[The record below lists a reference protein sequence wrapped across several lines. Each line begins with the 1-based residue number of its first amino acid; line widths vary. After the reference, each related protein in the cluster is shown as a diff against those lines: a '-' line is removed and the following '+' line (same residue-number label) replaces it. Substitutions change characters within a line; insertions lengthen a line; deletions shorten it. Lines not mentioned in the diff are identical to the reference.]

1 MEILLAGVGTIE
13 IVHAAAHSAV
23 MFGIILPSRDRLKG
37 SVNYFIIDL
46 LSVQAACFL
55 LHFHALFFA
64 IAHLFLHVAHIVSW
78 DKAEFCRGIISWSST
93 SWTGSRLQPIFV
105 LGTTFDVLLHIY
117 YGFSLLRATQHPV
130 LYSSVALVI
139 AAGAMLNW
147 LHSVNQDKLFR
158 SRK

>member
-55 LHFHALFFA
+55 LHFHALFFC
-64 IAHLFLHVAHIVSW
+64 HRSLVSS
-78 DKAEFCRGIISWSST
+78 RGSH
-93 SWTGSRLQPIFV
+93 RV
-105 LGTTFDVLLHIY
+105 LGQ
-117 YGFSLLRATQHPV
+117 G
-130 LYSSVALVI
+130 
-139 AAGAMLNW
+139 
-147 LHSVNQDKLFR
+147 
-158 SRK
+158 